1 MEDKIPQNPENNEID
16 FVDIEEQIEQTD
28 TKNSDVFTEIQVNK
42 DKDLKREDKI
52 NLQEKVF
59 LLQKDVNKK
68 EKERQKAHDR
78 YLRALADYEN
88 LIKRTKAERAQ
99 LLKNANE
106 TLLSKFLNLA
116 DSFEKAKINFSDP
129 SVNSNVLKEGFQ
141 VIEHQFLKLLKDEGV
156 EKINCLGEKVDPAFH
171 EAVFVRSEAGVGE
184 GIILEEVQA
193 GYLQNNN
200 LLRPSKVIIAKNS
213 NKGENKDA

>member
-1 MEDKIPQNPENNEID
+1 M
-16 FVDIEEQIEQTD
+16 
-28 TKNSDVFTEIQVNK
+28 
-42 DKDLKREDKI
+42 
-52 NLQEKVF
+52 
-59 LLQKDVNKK
+59 NKK

-99 LLKNANE
+99 LLKNANAN
-106 TLLSKFLNLA
+106 LLTKFLDLA
-116 DSFEKAKINFSDP
+116 DSIAKAKISFSDP
-129 SVNSNVLKEGFQ
+129 SVNSKFLKEGLQ
-141 VIEHQFLKLLKDEGV
+141 ATEQQFLKLLKDEGV

-184 GIILEEVQA
+184 GIILDEVQA
-193 GYLQNNN
+193 GYLQNTI